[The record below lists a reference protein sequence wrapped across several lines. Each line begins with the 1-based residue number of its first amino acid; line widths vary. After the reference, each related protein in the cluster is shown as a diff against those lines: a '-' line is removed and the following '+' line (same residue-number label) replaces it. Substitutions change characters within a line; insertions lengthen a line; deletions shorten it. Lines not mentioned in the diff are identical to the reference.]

1 LSHQLGNQSI
11 FEGSHIGYNR
21 YGQLGPFRQVY
32 LDLGYFNG
40 WNPNAGDARF
50 RSPRTENRISLDG
63 MVRFRNK
70 WVFGWFATH
79 AFERFDDWETRRNQ
93 LVLLY
98 RRPGITGV
106 FTRVRSDDTRPF
118 WMQVKNFF
126 NYEGGT
132 FTINPG
138 LDANLLVG
146 GRIELSL
153 NASWSQWF

>member
-1 LSHQLGNQSI
+1 
-11 FEGSHIGYNR
+11 
-21 YGQLGPFRQVY
+21 
-32 LDLGYFNG
+32 
-40 WNPNAGDARF
+40 
-50 RSPRTENRISLDG
+50 
-63 MVRFRNK
+63 
-70 WVFGWFATH
+70 
-79 AFERFDDWETRRNQ
+79 DDSETRRNQ

-153 NASWSQWF
+153 NASWSQWFGRRRWIDTAANGLPLFGALELRQLELNLRGTAAFTRDLTIQLFGQMLRAAQHYPRLYLLRDPLTLLPCDPGACME